1 MNCILKDLPES
12 ERPYEKCKKYGEGAL
27 SDAELLAVIMR
38 TGTLGMNSLELAR
51 QVLIACG
58 QGNSIAGLERLD
70 TKELMEIR
78 GIGFVKAVQLKCLC
92 EFSRRLWRARRS
104 EKQKIVTP
112 SECANYYME
121 ELRHLDH
128 EEAYIM
134 MLDNKCGFLGDYRL
148 SKGTINAAIVSTR
161 DIFITAL
168 KKGAVSI
175 ILVHN
180 HPSGDPTPSSADIKL
195 AEKVAEAG
203 KIMDIALND
212 SIIIGDGKYIS
223 LKEKQL
229 LI

>member
-1 MNCILKDLPES
+1 
-12 ERPYEKCKKYGEGAL
+12 
-27 SDAELLAVIMR
+27 
-38 TGTLGMNSLELAR
+38 
-51 QVLIACG
+51 
-58 QGNSIAGLERLD
+58 
-70 TKELMEIR
+70 
-78 GIGFVKAVQLKCLC
+78 
-92 EFSRRLWRARRS
+92 
-104 EKQKIVTP
+104 
-112 SECANYYME
+112 ME